1 MPRARPDA
9 HVPAAPRNLCVN
21 AIPDIINQIVVHA
34 PSVNLNIIALGMGCD
49 TRVRYPKIMYFLLIL
64 VQRL

>member
-9 HVPAAPRNLCVN
+9 HVRVARRNLCVTV
-21 AIPDIINQIVVHA
+21 ILDIINQIVVHA

-49 TRVRYPKIMYFLLIL
+49 TRVRYPKIMYFLLIG